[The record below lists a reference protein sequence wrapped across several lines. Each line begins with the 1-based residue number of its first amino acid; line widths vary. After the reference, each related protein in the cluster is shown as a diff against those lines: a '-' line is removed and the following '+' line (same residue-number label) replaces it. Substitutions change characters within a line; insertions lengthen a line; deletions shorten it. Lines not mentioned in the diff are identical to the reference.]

1 MMEELLLIVIYC
13 VLGTGLMIL
22 GNMVVDWVI
31 PCHFPTEIK
40 KGNVAVGCV
49 TAGISVAIGII
60 IKAAI
65 MSPQAAAVE
74 ESILEGVASTVYY
87 YAIGLIFCI
96 IGYFITLLLNRKY
109 DLNKEIGDG
118 NPAAGIMT
126 AGIFV
131 GLAIVISGVIM

>member
-1 MMEELLLIVIYC
+1 MEELLLIVIYC
-13 VLGTGLMIL
+13 VLGTGLMLL

-65 MSPQAAAVE
+65 MSPQAAVVE

-87 YAIGLIFCI
+87 YVIG
-96 IGYFITLLLNRKY
+96 LLLNRKY

>member
-1 MMEELLLIVIYC
+1 
-13 VLGTGLMIL
+13 
-22 GNMVVDWVI
+22 
-31 PCHFPTEIK
+31 
-40 KGNVAVGCV
+40 
-49 TAGISVAIGII
+49 
-60 IKAAI
+60 
-65 MSPQAAAVE
+65 MSPQAATVE

>member
-1 MMEELLLIVIYC
+1 M
-13 VLGTGLMIL
+13 
-22 GNMVVDWVI
+22 
-31 PCHFPTEIK
+31 
-40 KGNVAVGCV
+40 AVGCV

>member
-1 MMEELLLIVIYC
+1 MHFGKY
-13 VLGTGLMIL
+13 GGGL
-22 GNMVVDWVI
+22 GNSLS
-31 PCHFPTEIK
+31 FSNRNSK
-40 KGNVAVGCV
+40 KEMWQWAVSQQE
-49 TAGISVAIGII
+49 ISVAIGII

-87 YAIGLIFCI
+87 YVIGLIFCI